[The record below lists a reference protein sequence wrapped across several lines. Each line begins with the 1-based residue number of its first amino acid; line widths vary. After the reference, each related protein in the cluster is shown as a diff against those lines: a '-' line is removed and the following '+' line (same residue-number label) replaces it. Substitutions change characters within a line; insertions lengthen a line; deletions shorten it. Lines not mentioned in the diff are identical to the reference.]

1 MRALTIIPALVLL
14 FSNSVSLADD
24 STITQIR
31 KEYQAIQ
38 SALPTLKMES
48 LALYGY
54 STEGGE
60 AKVYRD
66 AKGNVRLIRV
76 ELFEEMGKIFEE
88 YYYQNGSLIFV
99 FYERHD
105 YNVPFYVTPEIAKEI
120 GSDESFDG
128 RKTKIT
134 EDRYYFN
141 SGKMIRWLNDEKKKV
156 DTKSKEF
163 RETEKQIM
171 DFSNEMLTKVKRK
184 P

>member
-1 MRALTIIPALVLL
+1 MRALTIIPAVVLL
-14 FSNSVSLADD
+14 FSISVSLAND

-31 KEYQAIQ
+31 KEYQAIR
-38 SALPTLKMES
+38 SALPILKMES
-48 LALYGY
+48 IALFGY

-66 AKGNVRLIRV
+66 AKGNVRLIQV
-76 ELFEEMGKIFEE
+76 EFFGESGKTFEE

-99 FYERHD
+99 FNERHD
-105 YNVPFYVTPEIAKEI
+105 YNVPFYVTPELAKEI
-120 GSDESFDG
+120 GSDEYFDG
-128 RKTKIT
+128 KKTKIT
-134 EDRYYFN
+134 ENRYYFN
-141 SGKMIRWLNDEKKKV
+141 GGKMIRWLNKEKEKV
-156 DTKSKEF
+156 DTKSEVF